1 MMGKA
6 IKLSNCESG
15 GSDYFLLMPMFMIY
29 NRGDFDFLDNLDEL
43 DNLDDNDDDRDFQRY
58 SILKCRFTYKTL
70 LSFKV

>member
-29 NRGDFDFLDNLDEL
+29 NRGDFDDLDNLD
-43 DNLDDNDDDRDFQRY
+43 NLNYMVTIALRIDGKLF
-58 SILKCRFTYKTL
+58 
-70 LSFKV
+70 

>member
-29 NRGDFDFLDNLDEL
+29 NRGDFYYFED
-43 DNLDDNDDDRDFQRY
+43 LDDNDNDNDNDAFINGTISLQ
-58 SILKCRFTYKTL
+58 
-70 LSFKV
+70 

>member
-29 NRGDFDFLDNLDEL
+29 NRGDFDDLDNL
-43 DNLDDNDDDRDFQRY
+43 DNLDDNEDDAFINGTISLQ
-58 SILKCRFTYKTL
+58 
-70 LSFKV
+70 